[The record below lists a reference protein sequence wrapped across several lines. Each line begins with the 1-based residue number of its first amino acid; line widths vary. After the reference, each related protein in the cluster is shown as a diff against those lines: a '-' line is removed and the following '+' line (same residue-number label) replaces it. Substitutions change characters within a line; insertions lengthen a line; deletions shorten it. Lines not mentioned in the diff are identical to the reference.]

1 MTLHSTACHTPFT
14 RYHNLSAQPMTPL
27 IPTNAQLKA
36 LTRQAALQDY
46 GPSLERICRGL
57 AVAIALAYATG
68 WLLGTWVHQSSTKLG
83 HLTARQAV
91 RETCIDDPQ
100 PALPFIDAPLPTT
113 PQEAMPP
120 VVVRTTVSKLPIPA
134 PKPSRKRSSKAAA
147 ATGFKAA
154 VT

>member
-1 MTLHSTACHTPFT
+1 
-14 RYHNLSAQPMTPL
+14 MTPL

-113 PQEAMPP
+113 PQETMPP
-120 VVVRTTVSKLPIPA
+120 VVVRTTVSKLPTPA
-134 PKPSRKRSSKAAA
+134 PKPSRKRNSKAAA
-147 ATGFKAA
+147 ATGFGTA

>member
-1 MTLHSTACHTPFT
+1 
-14 RYHNLSAQPMTPL
+14 MTPL

-36 LTRQAALQDY
+36 LTRAAALQDY

-83 HLTARQAV
+83 HLTARLAV
-91 RETCIDDPQ
+91 RENCIDDPQ

-120 VVVRTTVSKLPIPA
+120 EATPQVVVRTTVSKLPMPA